1 MPLSWIVARRM
12 MLAYTFTG
20 WIIGAVLMLTNE
32 EVRISDLLTQP
43 SAWRCALV
51 GLILSGLTAPV
62 TALVRPP
69 AWTGLLIGPLATLLG
84 IYLYFLLWPHS
95 WQPTRADAWKSVA
108 MVIDVYWAYLLPCA
122 LAGGLGAQW
131 WASRVRGD
139 PTPG

>member
-1 MPLSWIVARRM
+1 M
-12 MLAYTFTG
+12 MLVYTFTG

-32 EVRISDLLTQP
+32 EVRLSDLLTQP

-51 GLILSGLTAPV
+51 GLILSCIAAPIA
-62 TALVRPP
+62 ALVRPP
-69 AWTGLLIGPLATLLG
+69 AWTGLLIGPVANLIG
-84 IYLYFLLWPHS
+84 IYVYFVLWPHS

-131 WASRVRGD
+131 WASRVRGS